1 MRKRSVGPRSNALQP
16 SLIKRVGVRTALA
29 IIVTAAS
36 TAWGQ
41 SAADKATARQ
51 LATQGIQFYQQGKH
65 AEALDLLQRAE
76 QLYDAPVHLIY
87 IARTQAALGKL
98 VEASETYRR
107 LVRTDLPAGAP
118 QAFKDAVSDA
128 QKELQQLEPK
138 VPSLRIDVS
147 PADIKGLQLKIDGE
161 ILSSVVIGINRPTN
175 PGKHTVEAAAANYD
189 TATASVELSAS
200 GKQTVTLQMRPRP
213 GAPAPVAVG
222 AGGAPTQ
229 SPVVETGG
237 TTAAG
242 GPKGLQPVPVEP
254 TAVPF
259 DKPPQIVLGIRFT
272 GVVPGGKL
280 RLGGADPTSVAIN
293 GANNEEANLHD
304 RFGSGIG
311 LWLSAGYR
319 FPLGKQL
326 ALTPAV
332 AYEGSWFDKGPYYA
346 QTVENVIQNYAYGKL
361 GGTSSVLQITPTA
374 RSVLLGASIEF
385 PRAQHTWAPTFY
397 GEFYIIP
404 YHELKTTGT
413 ITTGSNNCQLSDSY
427 TGVGAKVGGG
437 VLLPASKILRL
448 GGGLGIMVASSSNRV
463 YWDTCARGTPNDI
476 TSVGIAST
484 NLDLSTGSKLHTI
497 VGLNLGGDFMIG
509 L

>member
-1 MRKRSVGPRSNALQP
+1 M
-16 SLIKRVGVRTALA
+16 
-29 IIVTAAS
+29 TAAS
-36 TAWGQ
+36 AAWGQ

-87 IARTQAALGKL
+87 IARTQSALSKL

-118 QAFKDAVSDA
+118 PAFKDAVADA

-138 VPSLRIDVS
+138 IPSLRIDVS
-147 PADIKGLQLKIDGE
+147 PADIKGLQLKLDGE
-161 ILSSVVIGINRPTN
+161 VVSSVVIGINRPTN
-175 PGKHTVEAAAANYD
+175 PGKHTVEAAAANFD
-189 TATASVELSAS
+189 TATANVELSPA

-222 AGGAPTQ
+222 AGATTVLPPT
-229 SPVVETGG
+229 VETGG
-237 TTAAG
+237 TAAPVG
-242 GPKGLQPVPVEP
+242 AAPQTVPVEP
-254 TAVPF
+254 AVPF
-259 DKPPQIVLGIRFT
+259 DKPPQIVLGVRFT
-272 GVVPGGKL
+272 AVVPGGKL
-280 RLGGADPTSVAIN
+280 RLGGADATSEAIN
-293 GANNEEANLHD
+293 GVNNQEANLHD
-304 RFGSGIG
+304 RFGSGVG
-311 LWLSAGYR
+311 FWLSAGYR

-346 QTVENVIQNYAYGKL
+346 QTVENIIQKYAYGTV
-361 GGTSSVLQITPTA
+361 GGTSSVLQITPIA

-385 PRAQHTWAPTFY
+385 PRAQHSWSPTFY

-404 YHELKTTGT
+404 YHEIKTTGT

-427 TGVGAKVGGG
+427 TGAGAKFGAG

-448 GGGLGIMVASSSNRV
+448 GGGLGIIVASTSNRV
-463 YWDTCARGTPNDI
+463 YWDTCARGTGGNVA
-476 TSVGIAST
+476 TVGIAST
-484 NLDLSTGSKLHTI
+484 NLDLSNGSKIHTI
-497 VGLNLGGDFMIG
+497 AGLNLGGDFMIG